1 MKKTL
6 LLLIVCL
13 MAINTN
19 AQNNPLSFDI
29 DYETAW
35 TFFTLHDNKK
45 TENFGMCRIGRNDKG
60 VWWLEHTIKC
70 ENQYD
75 DKKYYIPKGK
85 HLFLKFDDGEVFT
98 LECIKSGK
106 KIKRWSVIY
115 SFFELD
121 DNIINILKSHQL
133 IKMRC
138 EIKDE
143 VIDVMIVINE
153 INNAFETIEKR
164 INEELRQKKL
174 KDNPLDGF

>member
-19 AQNNPLSFDI
+19 AQNNPSSLDLH
-29 DYETAW
+29 YETAW
-35 TFFTLHDNKK
+35 TFFTLHDNQ
-45 TENFGMCRIGRNDKG
+45 TEEFGMCSIVCNDKG
-60 VWWLEHTIKC
+60 VWWLEHLINCKSK
-70 ENQYD
+70 YL

-98 LECIKSGK
+98 LECIKTGK
-106 KIKRWSVIY
+106 KIKDWTAIY
-115 SFFELD
+115 SYFVLD
-121 DNIINILKSHQL
+121 DNIINKLKSHQL
-133 IKMRC
+133 NKMRC
-138 EIKDE
+138 EIKDK

-153 INNAFETIEKR
+153 IKTAIETIEKR
-164 INEELRQKKL
+164 TNEELRQRKL